1 MLQRTCFLQCQKGG
15 KELRA
20 TKIAMKPEGRHE
32 EKHFTA
38 PDLIRD
44 IVIGMSDG
52 LTVPFALAAGLSGT
66 VSNTNLVVVAGM
78 AEIAAGAIAMG
89 LGGYLAARTDR
100 EHYISELNR
109 ERQEVKEIPEQE
121 KEEVADILREWHLPE
136 ETISSAVEAISKDS
150 DRWLRF
156 MMKYELGLEEPEPK
170 RARNS
175 SLTIGLSYI
184 IGGIIPLSP
193 YMFIRHSHTALIISV
208 IVTLI
213 ALFIFGY
220 VKGTFTGS
228 KPVRSA
234 WQTALV
240 GGAAAGIAFFIA
252 KLIS

>member
-1 MLQRTCFLQCQKGG
+1 MQQKYTMP
-15 KELRA
+15 KE
-20 TKIAMKPEGRHE
+20 KHE
-32 EKHFTA
+32 EKHFMA

-44 IVIGMSDG
+44 IVIGMADG

-66 VSNTNLVVVAGM
+66 VPNTNLVVIAGV
-78 AEIAAGAIAMG
+78 AEIAAGSIAMG

-100 EHYISELNR
+100 EHYLSELKR
-109 ERQEVKEIPEQE
+109 ERMEVNELPERE
-121 KEEVADILREWHLPE
+121 REEVAGILREWHLPE
-136 ETISSAVEAISKDS
+136 DIVDSAVEAISKDS
-150 DRWLRF
+150 ERWVNF

-184 IGGIIPLSP
+184 VGGIIPLSP
-193 YMFIRHSHTALIISV
+193 YMFIRQADSALVTSV

-220 VKGTFTGS
+220 VKGKFTGS
-228 KPVRSA
+228 NPSKSA
-234 WQTALV
+234 WQTTLV
-240 GGAAAGIAFFIA
+240 GGVAAGVAFCVA